1 MAKQKLSALAAPFQG
16 KWRIAEMDV
25 WDNEAIDLLGP
36 AFIAFKG
43 QEGEMRFIAL
53 TAWLEVRYDARK
65 GGPVAEFSWEGD
77 DEGDQRSGRGA
88 RNRRTPRRPR
98 LHPPRRRFRLRLR
111 TVVSSSTAC

>member
-43 QEGEMRFIAL
+43 REGEMRYRAHRL
-53 TAWLEVRYDARK
+53 ARC
-65 GGPVAEFSWEGD
+65 P
-77 DEGDQRSGRGA
+77 
-88 RNRRTPRRPR
+88 
-98 LHPPRRRFRLRLR
+98 L
-111 TVVSSSTAC
+111 

>member
-1 MAKQKLSALAAPFQG
+1 MAKQKPSALAAPFQG

-43 QEGEMRFIAL
+43 REGEMRFIAL
-53 TAWLEVRYDARK
+53 TAWLDVRYDARN

-77 DEGDQRSGRGA
+77 DEGDQRSGRGWVA
-88 RNRRTPRRPR
+88 LGTAGR
-98 LHPPRRRFRLRLR
+98 LVGHVYIHRGDDSGFVCEPW
-111 TVVSSSTAC
+111 

>member
-43 QEGEMRFIAL
+43 QEGRDAL
-53 TAWLEVRYDARK
+53 HRAHRLARC
-65 GGPVAEFSWEGD
+65 P
-77 DEGDQRSGRGA
+77 
-88 RNRRTPRRPR
+88 
-98 LHPPRRRFRLRLR
+98 L
-111 TVVSSSTAC
+111 